1 MAEEECIGH
10 FLTNI
15 SREVVKKRGLCN
27 INVWRRKSGNSME
40 GFFSHLSCI
49 SRIFRPECSFDRQEA
64 MNPCIQAS
72 DFSPPCPGAQGRG
85 NEFCRFVKKLH
96 NQSKTRITILC
107 SMSPHSRTTSSRRL
121 QDFPV
126 CSALAPDSERPAILS
141 GTDLYPC
148 FCTAHSRKSRE
159 RMIIISSQLFFST
172 FLIPSKIVNMTGH
185 YPPNAHLHR

>member
-1 MAEEECIGH
+1 
-10 FLTNI
+10 
-15 SREVVKKRGLCN
+15 
-27 INVWRRKSGNSME
+27 ME
-40 GFFSHLSCI
+40 GFYSHLSCI

-85 NEFCRFVKKLH
+85 NGFCRFVKKASQP
-96 NQSKTRITILC
+96 NKNTDTIPC

-126 CSALAPDSERPAILS
+126 CSALAPDSERPAILT

-148 FCTAHSRKSRE
+148 FCAVFYSSIKGGE
-159 RMIIISSQLFFST
+159 EIIISSPPFFCTRNPDALSSPI
-172 FLIPSKIVNMTGH
+172 LNELGVCYSLRPAAGVRRRPQGNHCLNSRR
-185 YPPNAHLHR
+185 A